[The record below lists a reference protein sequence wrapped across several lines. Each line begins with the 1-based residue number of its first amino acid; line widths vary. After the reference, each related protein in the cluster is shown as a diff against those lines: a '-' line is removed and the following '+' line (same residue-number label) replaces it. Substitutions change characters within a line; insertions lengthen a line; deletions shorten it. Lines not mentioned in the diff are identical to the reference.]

1 LVQVAAWVLFSLLP
15 QVLELQ
21 QVPGL
26 ELLVQVAA

>member
-1 LVQVAAWVLFSLLP
+1 VAAWVLFSLLS